1 MNKSLT
7 LYASILLLSPLSS
20 AMGLS
25 DMSFYGSIGSV
36 GATFGECDE
45 TNGTIGGKET
55 TGGQVRCMS
64 YSRTT
69 FSVGAQTTVR
79 DMFTIEG
86 GFTVV
91 DSEKDIIS
99 NFAYAP
105 GSEDKFFNIEV
116 EPKNRAF
123 LAVGYRFYDAI
134 TVGLKTTFLA
144 DEFTLQDA
152 DKDGANTSVN
162 FKSDETEIFPGI
174 SFSVDTTYR
183 GFGVG
188 ISGAFSMKD
197 VEKTK
202 DNGTPGTAPQNIFS
216 TDTPSTL
223 VEGAIKISYQ
233 RSQDA

>member
-20 AMGLS
+20 AMGFS

-45 TNGTIGGKET
+45 TDGTIGGKT
-55 TGGQVRCMS
+55 VGGKVRCMS
-64 YSRTT
+64 YSRAT

-99 NFAYAP
+99 NFAYGAD
-105 GSEDKFFNIEV
+105 SANSKFFNIEV

-144 DEFTLQDA
+144 DEFTLQNA
-152 DKDGANTSVN
+152 DENGANTSVN

-202 DNGTPGTAPQNIFS
+202 DKGTDTAPQNIFS

>member
-20 AMGLS
+20 AMGFS

-45 TNGTIGGKET
+45 TAGTIGGKT
-55 TGGQVRCMS
+55 AGGKVRCMS
-64 YSRTT
+64 YSRAT

-91 DSEKDIIS
+91 DSEKDRIS
-99 NFAYAP
+99 NFAYEV
-105 GSEDKFFNIEV
+105 GGGVDDKHFAIDV

-144 DEFTLQDA
+144 DEFILEGFEAGQQVA
-152 DKDGANTSVN
+152 IL
-162 FKSDETEIFPGI
+162 KSDETEIFPGI

-202 DNGTPGTAPQNIFS
+202 DKGTAANAPQNIFS